1 MVELTPEL
9 ITLIMFVAVA
19 VGILI
24 GYPLPFVVGGVGMF
38 LGLAVMGPEV
48 FTLLRLRLWGMMTDY
63 ILLAIPLFIFMGSMV
78 EKSGCA
84 ERLYAGLYLVFGP
97 VRGGL
102 AITTIL
108 MGTVLAACVGIIAAS
123 VIMLGLIG
131 VPSMLKRGYNKEI
144 ISGSVCA
151 GGALGILIPPS
162 IMLVIYGP
170 MAQISVGKLFMGAF
184 GPGFLLSALYISYIA
199 IRAWLNP
206 QLAPP
211 IAIEERQ
218 VPLRTKVSALLIGM
232 APPLF
237 LVLSVLGVIFFGVA
251 SPTEAAACGALAA
264 TLLAL
269 ASGRL
274 TWKVARAVMIETMRV
289 GTMAMLIGWSA
300 SMFTGVFLRL
310 GGGKVV
316 SDLVLAAPGGSWGAF
331 ALVMFVVFILGF
343 LVDWIAIVFILVPL
357 LAPIIPQLGFDP
369 LWFAIMVCVNLQ
381 MALMTPPMAPAIF
394 FLKGIAKPEWG
405 ITTGDII
412 KGVAPF
418 VVLIAVALVLCILV
432 PDIILWLPHQMIK
445 F

>member
-1 MVELTPEL
+1 
-9 ITLIMFVAVA
+9 
-19 VGILI
+19 
-24 GYPLPFVVGGVGMF
+24 
-38 LGLAVMGPEV
+38 
-48 FTLLRLRLWGMMTDY
+48 MMTDY
-63 ILLAIPLFIFMGSMV
+63 ILLAIPLFVFMGSMV

-84 ERLYAGLYLVFGP
+84 ERLYAGLHLVFGP

-102 AITTIL
+102 AISTIL

-131 VPSMLKRGYNKEI
+131 VPSMLKRGYSKEI

-199 IRAWLNP
+199 VRTWMSP
-206 QLAPP
+206 HLAPP

-218 VPLRTKVSALLIGM
+218 VPVRAKISALAVGM
-232 APPLF
+232 GPPLF

-251 SPTEAAACGALAA
+251 SPTEAAACGAVAA

-269 ASGRL
+269 AHKRL
-274 TWKVARAVMIETMRV
+274 TWEVFRAVMIETMRV

-310 GGGKVV
+310 GGGQVV
-316 SDLVLAAPGGSWGAF
+316 TNLVLGAPGGSWGAF
-331 ALVMFVVFILGF
+331 ALVMSVVFILGF

-394 FLKGIAKPEWG
+394 FLKGIAKAEWG
-405 ITTGDII
+405 IATSDII
-412 KGVAPF
+412 KGVVPF
-418 VVLIAVALVLCILV
+418 VILIAIALVVCILM